1 MGTVGTMAARIDNL
15 EKELRRA
22 LARNEQLA
30 GVVHALRERVCKLEE
45 FQNDSTYDL
54 SAIQRELG
62 MVFHPKKQSSE
73 SSDEPGTPGEDDG
86 VELHDE
92 DSDLP
97 NPGEYSSSFAGES
110 CDEVYDSDDQSLD
123 IVEAKQCASQ
133 TSAAAA
139 DDDDG
144 DDD

>member
-73 SSDEPGTPGEDDG
+73 SLMSRVLLAKTTVLSCMMRIATFLIQASIPPP
-86 VELHDE
+86 
-92 DSDLP
+92 LP
-97 NPGEYSSSFAGES
+97 
-110 CDEVYDSDDQSLD
+110 
-123 IVEAKQCASQ
+123 
-133 TSAAAA
+133 
-139 DDDDG
+139 
-144 DDD
+144 